1 MVPVM
6 GPPRL
11 GGAVSTTRALGLTT
25 GEQGMVLAVPD
36 YETMMLPVLRAVA
49 DGEPVTTKELREA
62 VASEF
67 GLSAEE
73 RAEKIP
79 SGKQSVFD
87 NRVGWATTYLVQAG
101 LLVRPKRAVVTITE
115 RGRDVLET
123 KPERVDN
130 TLLESFP
137 EFREFKNRSGTRP
150 RSPRSVDA
158 STSAAGSGAA
168 PRERLAQAVA
178 EANAAVAEELLRR
191 TREREPAFLESLV
204 LELLTAMGYGGR
216 EGAAEH
222 LGGSVDEGLDGVI
235 RQDALG
241 LERVY
246 VQAKRYAADNAVSR
260 PAIQGFVGALQG
272 AQAERGIFITT
283 SRFTAEAQSYAE
295 RVNAR
300 LILID
305 GQRLGDLMVTYNVG
319 VQEDEIFVLKELD
332 EDYFEE

>member
-1 MVPVM
+1 V
-6 GPPRL
+6 
-11 GGAVSTTRALGLTT
+11 
-25 GEQGMVLAVPD
+25 AVPD
-36 YETMMLPVLRAVA
+36 YETLMLPVLRAVA
-49 DGEPVTTKELREA
+49 DGEPVTTKALRDV
-62 VASEF
+62 VADEV
-67 GLSAEE
+67 GLSAED
-73 RAEKIP
+73 RAETIP

-101 LLVRPKRAVVTITE
+101 LLVRPKRAVITITQ
-115 RGRDVLET
+115 RGRDILESN
-123 KPERVDN
+123 PERVDN
-130 TLLESFP
+130 TLLETFP

-150 RSPRSVDA
+150 RSGQRVNA
-158 STSAAGSGAA
+158 STSAKDEGSA

-191 TREREPAFLESLV
+191 IRDREPAFLESLV

-222 LGGSVDEGLDGVI
+222 LGGSGDEGLDGVI

-246 VQAKRYAADNAVSR
+246 VQAKRYAAENAVSR

-272 AQAERGIFITT
+272 AQADRGIFITT

-305 GQRLGDLMVTYNVG
+305 GERLGDLMVAYNVG
-319 VQEDEIFVLKELD
+319 VQDDETFVLKEID

>member
-1 MVPVM
+1 M
-6 GPPRL
+6 
-11 GGAVSTTRALGLTT
+11 
-25 GEQGMVLAVPD
+25 AVPD
-36 YETMMLPVLRAVA
+36 YETLMLPVLRAVA
-49 DGEPVTTKELREA
+49 DGEPVTAKSLREA
-62 VASEF
+62 VAEEV
-67 GLSAEE
+67 GLSAED

-101 LLVRPKRAVVTITE
+101 LLVRPKRAVVTITQ
-115 RGRDVLET
+115 RGRDVLES

-130 TLLESFP
+130 TILESFA
-137 EFREFKNRSGTRP
+137 EFREFKSRSGTRP
-150 RSPRSVDA
+150 RSAGHVDA
-158 STSAAGSGAA
+158 SSSAEDVGAA

-191 TREREPAFLESLV
+191 TRDREPAFLESLV

-222 LGGSVDEGLDGVI
+222 LGGSSDEGLDGVI

-246 VQAKRYAADNAVSR
+246 VQAKRYAAENAVSR

-272 AQAERGIFITT
+272 AQADRGIFITT
-283 SRFTAEAQSYAE
+283 SRFTSEAQSYAE

-300 LILID
+300 FILID

-319 VQEDEIFVLKELD
+319 VQDDETFVLKEID

>member
-1 MVPVM
+1 M
-6 GPPRL
+6 
-11 GGAVSTTRALGLTT
+11 
-25 GEQGMVLAVPD
+25 AVPD
-36 YETMMLPVLRAVA
+36 YETLMLPVLRAVA
-49 DGEPVTTKELREA
+49 EGGPVGTKSLREA
-62 VASEF
+62 VAEEV
-67 GLSAEE
+67 GLSAED
-73 RAEKIP
+73 RAEAIP

-87 NRVGWATTYLVQAG
+87 NRIGWATTYLVQAG
-101 LLVRPKRAVVTITE
+101 LLVRPKRAVVTITQ
-115 RGRDVLET
+115 RGRDVLAAQ
-123 KPERVDN
+123 PERVDN
-130 TLLESFP
+130 TVLESFH
-137 EFREFKNRSGTRP
+137 EFREFKSRSGTRP
-150 RSPRSVDA
+150 RSTRSMKA
-158 STSAAGSGAA
+158 STSAADVGAP

-191 TREREPAFLESLV
+191 TREREPVFLESLV

-222 LGGSVDEGLDGVI
+222 LGGSGDEGLDGVI

-272 AQAERGIFITT
+272 AQADRGIFITT

-300 LILID
+300 LILVD
-305 GQRLGDLMVTYNVG
+305 GERLGDLMVTYNVG
-319 VQEDEIFVLKELD
+319 VQEDETFVLKEID